1 MRLVAVLGYSGR
13 RTVGLH
19 AICAE
24 RLSCAEGLA
33 GDADAV
39 LLSGWARRQDAA
51 GEVELMREAWEG
63 PDVTLLSD
71 TKARNT
77 KENALGV
84 ASAAQSLGAGEVV
97 VVTSSWHAF
106 RARALVRAALQ
117 DSSVRVESSSP
128 PGRPPVTLLARELA
142 CLVALPVELIRLRGT
157 SRASGGGR

>member
-19 AICAE
+19 AICAQRLAYAE
-24 RLSCAEGLA
+24 RVS

-51 GEVELMREAWEG
+51 GEVELMREAWDG
-63 PDVTLLSD
+63 PDVELLSD

-84 ASAAQSLGAGEVV
+84 ASAARSLGASEVV

-106 RARALVRAALQ
+106 RARTLVRAALPEAK
-117 DSSVRVESSSP
+117 VESSSP
-128 PGRPPVTLLARELA
+128 PGRPPMTLLARELA
-142 CLVALPVELIRLRGT
+142 CLVVLPVELIRLRAA